1 MSESGFP
8 GFKDLQDEKY
18 LYVHLKGKNL
28 HLKQK
33 LDNISLSEIA
43 VCSVVKG
50 ELFYGSLRSAN
61 PERNLRLQQEF
72 LSQFLSLP
80 FDDQSAVVF
89 GEIRAQLAAKG
100 TPIGA
105 YDLQIAAIALANN
118 LILVTHNTKEFSR
131 IPQLQLEDWEIE

>member
-1 MSESGFP
+1 MI
-8 GFKDLQDEKY
+8 Y
-18 LYVHLKGKNL
+18 LLDTNACIIYLKGKNI

-33 LDNISLSEIA
+33 LDNIPLSEIA

-50 ELFYGSLRSAN
+50 ELFYGSIRSAN
-61 PERNLRLQQEF
+61 PERNLTLQQGF
-72 LSQFLSLP
+72 LSQFVSLP
-80 FDDQSAVVF
+80 FDDQSARIF
-89 GEIRAQLAAKG
+89 GEIRAQLAANG

-131 IPQLQLEDWEIE
+131 IPQLQLQDWEIDIL

>member
-1 MSESGFP
+1 MI
-8 GFKDLQDEKY
+8 Y
-18 LYVHLKGKNL
+18 LLNTNVCIIYLKGKNS

-33 LDNISLSEIA
+33 LENMPLSEIA

-72 LSQFLSLP
+72 LSQFVSLL
-80 FDDQSAVVF
+80 FDDQSALVF
-89 GEIRAQLAAKG
+89 GEIRAQLAANG

-131 IPQLQLEDWEIE
+131 IPQLQLEDWEME

>member
-1 MSESGFP
+1 MI
-8 GFKDLQDEKY
+8 Y
-18 LYVHLKGKNL
+18 LLDTNVCIVYLKGQNS

-33 LDNISLSEIA
+33 LDNILLSEIA

-61 PERNLRLQQEF
+61 PELNLRLQQEF

-131 IPQLQLEDWEIE
+131 IPQLQLEDWEME